1 MIAFGPV
8 PSRRLGRSLGINN
21 IPAKICSFSC
31 VYCQLG
37 KTLQMQIKH
46 QSFYPPEQIL
56 AEVADKVEEAKQRGE
71 RIDYLTFVP
80 DGEPTL
86 DSQLGRTIEL
96 LRPLDIRI
104 AVITNTSLIDQAAV
118 REALLLADWV
128 SLKVDAVTESVWRRV
143 DRPQRALPLA
153 TLHAGMLDFAATFRG
168 ELATETM
175 MVRDVNDSE
184 SEMAQVATFLR
195 QLAPDKAYLAVPTRP
210 PAEPWVQPPTSEA
223 LVAAYHLFAAAL
235 GEARVEYLIGYEG
248 DAFAFTGHV
257 EEDLLSITAVHPMR
271 EQAVDA
277 YLRKA
282 GANWDVVQRLIAAG
296 KMVRLS
302 YGGHSF
308 YMRKLPGRR

>member
-37 KTLQMQIKH
+37 KTLQMQIKR

-86 DSQLGRTIEL
+86 DSQLGRAIEL
-96 LRPLDIRI
+96 LRPLGIRI
-104 AVITNTSLIDQAAV
+104 AVITNTSLMDQAVV

-143 DRPQRALPLA
+143 DRPQRTLPLA

-282 GANWDVVQRLIAAG
+282 GADWDVVQRLITAG
-296 KMVRLS
+296 KMVKLS

-308 YMRKLPGRR
+308 FMRKLPGRR

>member
-37 KTLQMQIKH
+37 KTLQMQIKR

-86 DSQLGRTIEL
+86 DSQLGRAIEL
-96 LRPLDIRI
+96 LRPLGIRI
-104 AVITNTSLIDQAAV
+104 AVITNTSLMDQAVV

-143 DRPQRALPLA
+143 DRPQRTLPLA

-282 GANWDVVQRLIAAG
+282 GADWDVVQRLLTAG
-296 KMVRLS
+296 KMVKLS

-308 YMRKLPGRR
+308 FMRKLPGRR